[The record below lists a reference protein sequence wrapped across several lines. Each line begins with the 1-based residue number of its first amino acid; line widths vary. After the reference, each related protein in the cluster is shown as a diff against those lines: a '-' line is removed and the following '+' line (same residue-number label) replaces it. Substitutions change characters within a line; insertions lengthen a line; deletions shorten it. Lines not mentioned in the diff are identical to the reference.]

1 MKSSMR
7 QEHAMRGSRK
17 SEAAISVDR
26 LTTVLDHLS
35 GIVYVADMETY
46 EVLYANQETRRIFSD
61 VVGKI
66 CWQTLQAGQ
75 NGPCEFCSNSKLI
88 DSDSKPTGLYKWEVQ
103 NTVNGRWYDVFDQ
116 ALYWHD
122 GRLVRLC
129 ESIDVTNR
137 KKVEEELNQYKEE
150 LEIRVADRTI
160 ELQENSKQLQFAL
173 KKREQAE
180 EDLLGSFDRVQQAL
194 GGIIR
199 TLALTLE
206 SRDPY
211 TAGHQ
216 ERSADLACAVAKE
229 LGLAKETVEGI
240 RMAGAI
246 HDLGKI
252 NIPAEILSKPGK
264 LTDAEMT
271 IVKAHSQIGYDIIKS
286 IEFPWPL
293 AKIILQHHEKV
304 DGSGYP
310 NGLTGKDITL
320 EARILCVADVVEA
333 MVSHRP
339 YRPAVGID
347 FALEEI
353 SKNKG
358 ILYDSGVVDAC
369 LKLFKEKNYKLKKA
383 VWQKEI

>member
-216 ERSADLACAVAKE
+216 ERSADLACAIAKE